1 MKQPLSVDDAEVF
14 ISYSSRDRERVIKI
28 AGQLEE
34 AGVKLWLDRNKIAG
48 GLNYGPEIVR
58 GIKNCKVL
66 MLMTTDASMRSRN
79 VKQEIQLAWKYERP
93 YLPILL
99 DPINLPEQIE
109 YWLEGWQWVDVI
121 DRAVEQWLPQVLQSL
136 ELAGVDCRTRVGL
149 AGTKPA
155 AEPQPLAHG
164 IEGLRSIAR
173 FTDRIWPVPAGAAS
187 RGAARPILRD
197 LGAPQE
203 EAQHGFRPGDRV
215 CLAIES
221 EREGDLLLLNEGTS
235 GQIYCL
241 CPSWFAPDPRFKAGR
256 SYLPRPGSTYQSFV
270 VTGNPGREHLLA
282 VLTDHP
288 LGLDWMP
295 RDPRIPA
302 RVLSRT
308 DIDELLA
315 RLHGMEANQWMALS
329 TYFDVM

>member
-1 MKQPLSVDDAEVF
+1 
-14 ISYSSRDRERVIKI
+14 
-28 AGQLEE
+28 
-34 AGVKLWLDRNKIAG
+34 
-48 GLNYGPEIVR
+48 
-58 GIKNCKVL
+58 

-79 VKQEIQLAWKYERP
+79 VKQEIQLAWKYERR

-99 DPINLPEQIE
+99 DPIALPEQIE
-109 YWLEGWQWVDVI
+109 YWLEGWQWIEVI
-121 DRAVEQWLPQVLQSL
+121 DRDVGQWLPQVLQSL
-136 ELAGVDCRTRVGL
+136 GLAGVECRTRVDL
-149 AGTKPA
+149 ADREPA
-155 AEPQPLAHG
+155 AQPQSPAHG
-164 IEGLRSIAR
+164 IQGLRSIAR
-173 FTDRIWPVPAGAAS
+173 FTDRIWPVPAAAAS
-187 RGAARPILRD
+187 RGTRPVLRD

-241 CPSWFAPDPRFKAGR
+241 CPSWFAPDTRFKAGR
-256 SYLPRPGSTYQSFV
+256 SYLPRSGSTYQSFV

-282 VLTDHP
+282 ILSDHP

-302 RVLSRT
+302 RVLFQP
-308 DIDELLA
+308 DIDELLT
-315 RLHGMEANQWMALS
+315 RLHRMEANQWMALS
-329 TYFDVM
+329 TYFDVTA